1 MIKKLNITALLII
14 LMLFNQLFAQS
25 DKILLYGSCSIDE
38 ANKLSEYL
46 KNNSNIDLAFE
57 INDDGN
63 LLFSKYSII
72 FLCGNSYLK
81 LSETHIQ
88 ELNRMILNGSFLLID
103 NYKSDYTLSIFLK
116 KLLAEYP
123 EKNNSILEVF
133 KKNPYR
139 IDFEQLQFDAKQV
152 YIGEKLR
159 VLALKEDSIFENELN
174 NDNKLRLGSS
184 IIFNYLIGN

>member
-25 DKILLYGSCSIDE
+25 DKILLYGSCNIDE

-159 VLALKEDSIFENELN
+159 VLALKEESIFENELN
-174 NDNKLRLGSS
+174 NDNNLRLGSS

>member
-159 VLALKEDSIFENELN
+159 VLALKEESIFENDLN

>member
-57 INDDGN
+57 INDDSN

-123 EKNNSILEVF
+123 EKNNSISEVF

-159 VLALKEDSIFENELN
+159 VLALKEESIFESELN
-174 NDNKLRLGSS
+174 EDNNLRLGSS

>member
-1 MIKKLNITALLII
+1 MIKKLNITALLIM
-14 LMLFNQLFAQS
+14 LMLVNQLFAQS

-46 KNNSNIDLAFE
+46 KTTSNIDLAFE
-57 INDDGN
+57 INDEAN
-63 LLFSKYSII
+63 LLFSKYPII

-88 ELNRMILNGSFLLID
+88 ELNRMILNGSLLLID

-123 EKNNSILEVF
+123 ERNNSISEVL
-133 KKNPYR
+133 KNNHYKVN
-139 IDFEQLQFDAKQV
+139 FEQIQFKTKQV
-152 YIGEKLR
+152 YISEKLR
-159 VLALKEDSIFENELN
+159 VFALKNESIFDSELN
-174 NDNKLRLGSS
+174 DDNNLRLASS

>member
-88 ELNRMILNGSFLLID
+88 ELNKMILNGSLLFID

-123 EKNNSILEVF
+123 ERNNSVSEVL
-133 KKNPYR
+133 KNNPYR
-139 IDFEQLQFDAKQV
+139 VNFEQLQFNTKQV

-159 VLALKEDSIFENELN
+159 VLALKEESIFENELN

>member
-46 KNNSNIDLAFE
+46 KTNSNIDLAFE

-159 VLALKEDSIFENELN
+159 VLALKEKSIFENELN
-174 NDNKLRLGSS
+174 NDNNLRLGSS

>member
-46 KNNSNIDLAFE
+46 KTNSNIDLAFE

-88 ELNRMILNGSFLLID
+88 ELNKMILNGSLLFID

-123 EKNNSILEVF
+123 EKNNSISEVF

-159 VLALKEDSIFENELN
+159 VLALKEESIFENELN

>member
-1 MIKKLNITALLII
+1 MIKKLNITALLIM
-14 LMLFNQLFAQS
+14 LMLVNQLFAQS
-25 DKILLYGSCSIDE
+25 DKILLYGNCNIDE

-46 KNNSNIDLAFE
+46 KTTSNIDLTFE
-57 INDDGN
+57 INDEAN
-63 LLFSKYSII
+63 LVFSKYSII

-88 ELNRMILNGSFLLID
+88 DLNRMILNGSLLLID

-123 EKNNSILEVF
+123 ERNNSISKVL
-133 KKNPYR
+133 KNNPYR
-139 IDFEQLQFDAKQV
+139 VNFEKLQFNTKQV
-152 YIGEKLR
+152 YISEKLR
-159 VLALKEDSIFENELN
+159 VLALKEESIFENELN
-174 NDNKLRLGSS
+174 NGNNLRLGSS

>member
-46 KNNSNIDLAFE
+46 KTNSNIDLAFE

-88 ELNRMILNGSFLLID
+88 ELNKMILNGSLLFID

-123 EKNNSILEVF
+123 EKNNSISEVF

-159 VLALKEDSIFENELN
+159 VLALKEESIFENELN
-174 NDNKLRLGSS
+174 NDNNLRLGSS

>member
-1 MIKKLNITALLII
+1 MIKKLNITALII
-14 LMLFNQLFAQS
+14 MLMFVNQLFAQS
-25 DKILLYGSCSIDE
+25 DKILLYGNCNIDE

-46 KNNSNIDLAFE
+46 KSTSNIDLAFE
-57 INDDGN
+57 INDEAN
-63 LLFSKYSII
+63 LVFSKYSII

-81 LSETHIQ
+81 LSETQIK

-123 EKNNSILEVF
+123 EKNNSISEVLNN
-133 KKNPYR
+133 NPYR
-139 IDFEQLQFDAKQV
+139 VNLDQLQFNTKQV
-152 YIGEKLR
+152 YISENLR
-159 VLALKEDSIFENELN
+159 VLALKEESIFESELN
-174 NDNKLRLGSS
+174 EDNNLRLGSS

>member
-1 MIKKLNITALLII
+1 
-14 LMLFNQLFAQS
+14 MLVNQLFAQS
-25 DKILLYGSCSIDE
+25 DKILLYGNCNIDE

-46 KNNSNIDLAFE
+46 KTTSNIDLTFE
-57 INDDGN
+57 INDEAN
-63 LLFSKYSII
+63 LVFSKYSII

-88 ELNRMILNGSFLLID
+88 DLNRMILNGSLLLID

-123 EKNNSILEVF
+123 ERNNSISKVL
-133 KKNPYR
+133 KNNPYR
-139 IDFEQLQFDAKQV
+139 VNFEKLQFNTKQV
-152 YIGEKLR
+152 YISEKLR
-159 VLALKEDSIFENELN
+159 VLALKEESIFENELN
-174 NDNKLRLGSS
+174 NGNNLRLGSS

>member
-159 VLALKEDSIFENELN
+159 VLALKEESIFENELN

>member
-1 MIKKLNITALLII
+1 MIKKLNITALLIM
-14 LMLFNQLFAQS
+14 LMLVNQLFAQS
-25 DKILLYGSCSIDE
+25 DKILLYGNCNIDE

-46 KNNSNIDLAFE
+46 KTTSNIDLAFE
-57 INDDGN
+57 ISDEAN
-63 LLFSKYSII
+63 LVFSKYAII

-88 ELNRMILNGSFLLID
+88 ELNRMILNGSLLLID

-123 EKNNSILEVF
+123 ERNNSISEVF
-133 KKNPYR
+133 KNNLYR
-139 IDFEQLQFDAKQV
+139 VNFEQLQFKTKQI
-152 YIGEKLR
+152 YISEKLR
-159 VLALKEDSIFENELN
+159 VLALEESIFESELN
-174 NDNKLRLGSS
+174 EDNNLRLGSS

>member
-1 MIKKLNITALLII
+1 MIKKLNITALII
-14 LMLFNQLFAQS
+14 MLMFVNQLFAQS
-25 DKILLYGSCSIDE
+25 DKILLYGNCNIDE

-46 KNNSNIDLAFE
+46 KTTSNIDLAFE
-57 INDDGN
+57 INDEAN
-63 LLFSKYSII
+63 LVFSRYSII

-81 LSETHIQ
+81 LSETHIKD
-88 ELNRMILNGSFLLID
+88 LNRMILNGSLLLID

-123 EKNNSILEVF
+123 EKNNPISKVLIN
-133 KKNPYR
+133 NPYR
-139 IDFEQLQFDAKQV
+139 INLEKLEFSTKQV

-159 VLALKEDSIFENELN
+159 VLALKDESIFKSALN
-174 NDNKLRLGSS
+174 DDNNLRFGSS

>member
-1 MIKKLNITALLII
+1 MIKKLNITALLI
-14 LMLFNQLFAQS
+14 MLIFVNQLFAQS
-25 DKILLYGSCSIDE
+25 DKILLYGNCNIDE
-38 ANKLSEYL
+38 SNKLSQYL
-46 KNNSNIDLAFE
+46 KTTSNIDLAFE

-88 ELNRMILNGSFLLID
+88 ELNRMILNGSLLLID

-139 IDFEQLQFDAKQV
+139 IDFGQLQFDAKQV

-159 VLALKEDSIFENELN
+159 VLALKEKSIFENELN

>member
-1 MIKKLNITALLII
+1 MIKKLNITALLIM
-14 LMLFNQLFAQS
+14 LMLINQLFAQS

-88 ELNRMILNGSFLLID
+88 ELNRMILNGSLLLID

-123 EKNNSILEVF
+123 EKNNSISEVF

-139 IDFEQLQFDAKQV
+139 IDFEQLQFDSKQV

-159 VLALKEDSIFENELN
+159 VLALKEESIFENELN
-174 NDNKLRLGSS
+174 NDNSLRLGSS

>member
-14 LMLFNQLFAQS
+14 LMLVNQLFAQS
-25 DKILLYGSCSIDE
+25 DKVLLYGSCSIDE
-38 ANKLSEYL
+38 ANKLSKYL
-46 KNNSNIDLAFE
+46 KNTSNIDLAFE
-57 INDDGN
+57 INDEEN
-63 LLFSKYSII
+63 LVFSKYPII

-88 ELNRMILNGSFLLID
+88 ELNKMIFNGSLLIID

-123 EKNNSILEVF
+123 EKNNSISEVF
-133 KKNPYR
+133 RNNPYR
-139 IDFEQLQFDAKQV
+139 VNFEQLQFNTKQV
-152 YIGEKLR
+152 YISKKLR
-159 VLALKEDSIFENELN
+159 VMALKEKSIFESKLN
-174 NDNKLRLGSS
+174 DENNLRLGSS

>member
-1 MIKKLNITALLII
+1 MIKKLNITALLAI
-14 LMLFNQLFAQS
+14 LMFVNQLFAQS
-25 DKILLYGSCSIDE
+25 DKVLLHGSCSIDE

-46 KNNSNIDLAFE
+46 KNTSNIDLAFE
-57 INDDGN
+57 INNEAD
-63 LLFSKYSII
+63 LVFSKYPII

-88 ELNRMILNGSFLLID
+88 ELNSMILNGSLLLID

-123 EKNNSILEVF
+123 EKNNSISEVF
-133 KKNPYR
+133 KNNPYR
-139 IDFEQLQFDAKQV
+139 VNFEQLQFNTKQV
-152 YIGEKLR
+152 YISKKLR
-159 VLALKEDSIFENELN
+159 VIALKEKSIFESKLN
-174 NDNKLRLGSS
+174 DDNNLRLGSS

>member
-88 ELNRMILNGSFLLID
+88 ELNRMILNGSLLLID

-116 KLLAEYP
+116 KLLVEYP
-123 EKNNSILEVF
+123 EKNNSISEVF

-159 VLALKEDSIFENELN
+159 VLALKEKSIFENELN
-174 NDNKLRLGSS
+174 NDNNLRLGSS